1 MHHLNTFMNIHLSD
15 KDLELMPENLRV
27 SLLNWLVT
35 QKSKSQSASTLLQH
49 NKRFTQQLALNLQ
62 NQSIQEKE
70 DNSHVRL
77 TQLFD
82 AGITKAGMLVRV
94 RLKRKLANKWG
105 CKYVNNLK
113 ISDKGTIIC
122 NGEEFDKPSPLVK
135 QFNEGESNGWEYIE
149 VKKDGKWLCLD
160 ELRQTW
166 RNTNG

>member
-1 MHHLNTFMNIHLSD
+1 MNIQLSD
-15 KDLELMPENLRV
+15 KDINSMPETLRN
-27 SLLNWLVT
+27 SFLEWAFST
-35 QKSKSQSASTLLQH
+35 GKSKSYPASILSAHKKASI
-49 NKRFTQQLALNLQ
+49 QQLILEFPSQ
-62 NQSIQEKE
+62 VKKE

-94 RLKRKLANKWG
+94 KLKRKVARKWG
-105 CKYVNNLK
+105 REYINNLK
-113 ISDKGTIIC
+113 ISGKGTIIY